1 MNSEDNGRPEEN
13 DADDFTVSD
22 FDDFGKELD
31 NAVNQSEEQQQ
42 TQQISVK
49 NIYIDLLE
57 DFILTYSKGL
67 YFNQIKNSH

>member
-22 FDDFGKELD
+22 FSDFGKDLD
-31 NAVNQSEEQQQ
+31 NAAKESVHINQG
-42 TQQISVK
+42 TPAK

-57 DFILTYSKGL
+57 DFILTYSRGL
-67 YFNQIKNSH
+67 YFNKIENSH